1 MRVWERLGWFLWGEA
16 GVCFVLPLKADV
28 PAHTY
33 IIYIYI
39 FIFVCFFNEGLKL
52 MQLHCSCCSID
63 VY

>member
-39 FIFVCFFNEGLKL
+39 YLFLFVFSMK
-52 MQLHCSCCSID
+52 D
-63 VY
+63 